1 MKNSTRTLVAIGEFF
16 LNKVIPI
23 FAIALLVLFTLAI
36 VVMPVSFLASKSTPS
51 APTYAQQIITVG
63 DVKWLCL
70 SDHDKPISCQLISP
84 LTDDK
89 LNNIQHI
96 NVL

>member
-1 MKNSTRTLVAIGEFF
+1 MSDVIKAFAARVIAFIAATVVIIAAITVAYI
-16 LNKVIPI
+16 VIDDHMTHNVNTNP
-23 FAIALLVLFTLAI
+23 A
-36 VVMPVSFLASKSTPS
+36 
-51 APTYAQQIITVG
+51 YAQQIITVG

-89 LNNIQHI
+89 LNNYKHI